1 MTKRIMSL
9 IMTLVMVLSCFPAVS
24 LSTAAQMW
32 EAAEES
38 LAEKET
44 QAAAETVQSQQPE
57 QETSAPETKKTAT
70 RAVTSGTTGDCT
82 WSLSGTTLTIRGNG
96 AMADYDYN
104 DAPWPKTITKVIV
117 EEGVTNIG
125 QNAFDGYSAL
135 VEALLPTT
143 VEVIGYSAFYGCS
156 KLASVEAPDGLPTI
170 SSYAFFQ
177 CSALGSVVLGDD
189 AQGVGYYAFYQ
200 CTALTSVTLSDSV
213 TYITDKAFY
222 ECGNLEQVEM
232 GNGVQSIGHQ
242 AFYRCGKLGAIR
254 LPSGA
259 TYIGMEAFYYCT
271 SLTEVLLPDSL
282 TAVESSAFW
291 GCNSLVYNVYDNGQ
305 YLGDEDNPY
314 VILMKPVST
323 SATTYLIHEKTRIIH
338 YGAFKK
344 CTANN
349 IVIPDSVIVIGL
361 GAFMESRATNLT
373 IGKGV
378 TSIENNAFYASSLKS
393 IVIPDNVTTI
403 GSSVFEACTNLTSVS
418 IGSGLTRI
426 PSKTFYGCKNLRSI
440 TIPDNITSI
449 GSSAFGDCGKLTS
462 NTLPFIGGSK
472 KTPQDTYQYPLG
484 YIFGT
489 SSYSGGTAV
498 NQFYHM
504 ATITGAGS
512 TTYYIPSSLRSVT
525 VTGGHIPYGAFYDC
539 AMLTS
544 VTLKDGVTGIGE
556 YAFANCSNL
565 ASISVADTLTFV
577 EINAFYGCFAFPYN
591 TYKNGNYIG
600 NEENPY
606 VILSEMTSTSITS
619 ATIHA
624 DTKVIGPSAFSGCSQ
639 LTKLTIPKGVA
650 GIGSRAFYG
659 CSALKTVSVPNTIT
673 NIGGYAFYNCTSLTG
688 ITIPNGVE
696 RIAEYTFYE
705 CNKLADSVTIPDSVT
720 DIGEYAFYNC
730 KGLTSVALG
739 QKVANIGANAFAG
752 CNYLTVLH
760 LPDSITSI
768 GAQAFSYCNSLT
780 SLTIPDSVT
789 SIGEGALSYCYQLQE
804 IVLPWIGDSK
814 KTASSRY
821 QYPLGY
827 IMGESGHYTQTKTEQ
842 FYYGSSTSALT
853 SSTYYIPNSLK
864 TVVVTGGEL
873 LYGAFYNCNN
883 LTCVVVG
890 KDVTGIQK
898 EAFNGCVSMERI
910 EVSPENP
917 YYCSVNGVLCS
928 KDKSQIIWAPENHKL
943 KLQVNFM
950 YVDGTQAGASV
961 VMNVQAGQTYSVA
974 VPEIIGYAAI
984 KDTVSGTMPAED
996 LVIDVIYYENVKV
1009 TGGSCNEAISWTLY
1023 TDGKLVLRGTGT
1035 MPDYTEGA
1043 APWAQ
1048 YADQVLTVHID
1059 SRITSIGSYAF
1070 AGCRKLTFVDY
1081 GYSVA
1086 AIGAYAFSDCTG
1098 LTSFK
1103 LPASVTA
1110 IADGAFFGC
1119 TGLKTVVIP
1128 DNITAVGE
1136 NAFRGCT
1143 ALVQVTVGGAVTEI
1157 GSNAFADCGKLTQIY
1172 FRGAPATLGSNALGA
1187 TSGKYVYY
1195 YSTVSGWQA
1204 QITDSKWNGYVAI
1217 PYNAVAQ
1224 QTFDGTNPYIIK
1236 VVDKNG
1242 LPLSGAAVV
1251 LGEASTSTNA
1261 EGMAY
1266 FVKPTQPQKLEVT
1279 CSGHIPFVDEVF
1291 AASATQLMDLVELS
1305 DSPSSVQG
1313 LRLNRTSIATTVAV
1327 INCASDETVSIAVK
1341 GTSPKYTIVRYE
1353 LHQGSRLIATEK
1365 TAQASCTFRVKANA
1379 FEEGQTV
1386 LVRLYTSDGSMVAS
1400 ALNIDVIKL
1409 AQISEKQIL
1418 GELSRIN
1425 LTIGLGGLGSYKIP
1439 INPQSS
1445 GNEKFY
1451 TSIKDRT
1458 IRIGIN
1464 LDVGEIFA
1472 KNDEQKAKTVLH
1484 KMVQDSME
1492 NFAKDKSG
1500 FEYNLCGYIEI
1511 EYLGN
1516 GNYYVKTSYVK
1527 LGLNAKLAFN
1537 AQASF
1542 FGVVGVY
1549 FRASLSGSASL
1560 DLHITHFAPEEGF
1573 RVDEMNF
1580 AMENTLELAGGA
1592 YVLFGI
1598 GSAEFF
1604 GSISVGFQLG
1614 IIPEF
1619 EMESVYVTGEL
1630 GVRWSILWGLGS
1642 GKETLLSGDI
1652 YRWPEKTTYKDL
1664 EKRFHAVRQDPASYS
1679 FNDRAYLEDR
1689 SAWLT
1694 GEQGY
1699 LQKNIYDRVAPET
1712 VTCGDTTMM
1721 VWLDD
1726 NSQRGDTDYQS
1737 LYYSVY
1743 RDGSWSAPV
1752 AVDDDGTFD
1761 CEFDLCTDGERIYVI
1776 YTQRKNRSAQSLAL
1790 SEQNDIAAFVG
1801 DVEVCVATFE
1811 NGSFSR
1817 SVRLTDNAACELL
1830 PDIHWA
1836 NDTLTAIWLET
1847 NAVDLTGEAS
1857 GGTVYTAVLTEG
1869 TWSAPAQVV
1878 ADQKSVSQVTTVCL
1892 GAKAYTVYITDTDG
1906 SGETTDDQV
1915 LVLRDGNGQAVQ
1927 LETGVIANAREAVID
1942 GVNGL
1947 TWYRGG
1953 RIYMLT
1959 DPTQKPVALT
1969 PENVTVGNDYRVISL
1984 ADGQTLVLFVMGD
1997 EAGHGT
2003 DLYSVYANAEGCLT
2017 QPVRMTQTEGY
2028 ITNYCVAYRDDTL
2041 VSVYTQTL
2049 AELSGE
2055 EMETVT
2061 HLATAEL
2068 RFRTDITLDSAL
2080 YEVTDVQPLTAL
2092 PVELTVTNS
2101 GTQPVDGITV
2111 QLYHQEQLL
2120 YTTACSLALSSG
2132 ATGTCEATVI
2142 LPETIAEEGYTL
2154 RILPE
2159 NAMTPVTDATPED
2172 NRAELMLAYADLSVA
2187 AEQKIAGGKN
2197 YLTLTVSNLGNSATA
2212 ATLALYAPD
2221 QTGKQLATLEIQAIA
2236 AGETQQYIVD
2246 VNPLTEGQDALITC
2260 LVTSQLQDPC
2270 VINDTA
2276 VIKLLYIQNEVFVTD
2291 PEQMIRNPELSV
2303 SMAEFDKHAPQ
2314 NITVTVTAEAERF
2327 AAVENL
2333 VKDTDYT
2340 FRSGEL
2346 VLLSSYLNKLD
2357 VGTHTL
2363 KLLFDLGAEEPTV
2376 RSLSIHVT
2384 DSAPETLAGS
2394 IAISGQVVTGGT
2406 VSADISGL
2414 TPQTSMVTY
2423 TWSVDGETV
2432 GTQSS
2437 YTVRREDLGKTLKLT
2452 VTGDEG
2458 YTGSFTAEA
2467 VVALQKPAAPA
2478 APMVSKVEST
2488 AVTLVKVE
2496 GMEYSLDLTA
2506 WQQSNIFT
2514 ALAPNESYT
2523 FYARKA
2529 ATEAAQASEASLG
2542 VTVTTPKQTVTAP
2555 AAPTLAERT
2564 YNSITLTAVPGA
2576 EYRLE
2581 GGAWTQNH
2589 VFTDLQPNTTYVF
2602 FQRYQETQTTYAS
2615 QASSAVFATLDRTPI
2630 AGKVSITGEPYAGAT
2645 LGVELTEFTGDEKGI
2660 LYQWYLD
2667 GEAIAGATQSTYTVK
2682 EADMGKTLQLRIT
2695 GTGAYRGELTG
2706 QLVICD
2712 YIPGD
2717 VNADLQVD
2725 IEDAIWLLRH
2735 IFVPAWYAIN
2745 QDADMNK
2752 DGRINS
2758 DDAIY
2763 LLQHTLMPDQ
2773 FPLI

>member
-24 LSTAAQMW
+24 LSTAAQLW
-32 EAAEES
+32 TAAEQE
-38 LAEKET
+38 AVQET

-70 RAVTSGTTGDCT
+70 RAATSGTTGDCT
-82 WSLSGTTLTIRGNG
+82 WSLSGTTLTISGNG
-96 AMADYDYN
+96 AMADYSGYTSV
-104 DAPWPKTITKVIV
+104 PWGQSITQVIIGN
-117 EEGVTNIG
+117 GVTRIG
-125 QNAFDGYSAL
+125 AVAFSNCNSL
-135 VEALLPTT
+135 TQVTIPNS
-143 VEVIGYSAFYGCS
+143 VKSIG
-156 KLASVEAPDGLPTI
+156 
-170 SSYAFFQ
+170 SYAFYA
-177 CSALGSVVLGDD
+177 CAL
-189 AQGVGYYAFYQ
+189 
-200 CTALTSVTLSDSV
+200 
-213 TYITDKAFY
+213 
-222 ECGNLEQVEM
+222 
-232 GNGVQSIGHQ
+232 QSISFPSNLQQIEDH
-242 AFYRCGKLGAIR
+242 AFELC
-254 LPSGA
+254 
-259 TYIGMEAFYYCT
+259 
-271 SLTEVLLPDSL
+271 V
-282 TAVESSAFW
+282 
-291 GCNSLVYNVYDNGQ
+291 
-305 YLGDEDNPY
+305 
-314 VILMKPVST
+314 
-323 SATTYLIHEKTRIIH
+323 
-338 YGAFKK
+338 
-344 CTANN
+344 
-349 IVIPDSVIVIGL
+349 
-361 GAFMESRATNLT
+361 
-373 IGKGV
+373 
-378 TSIENNAFYASSLKS
+378 
-393 IVIPDNVTTI
+393 
-403 GSSVFEACTNLTSVS
+403 NLTSVS
-418 IGSGLTRI
+418 VPNSVTKIGQA
-426 PSKTFYGCKNLRSI
+426 
-440 TIPDNITSI
+440 
-449 GSSAFGDCGKLTS
+449 AFG
-462 NTLPFIGGSK
+462 
-472 KTPQDTYQYPLG
+472 
-484 YIFGT
+484 
-489 SSYSGGTAV
+489 
-498 NQFYHM
+498 
-504 ATITGAGS
+504 
-512 TTYYIPSSLRSVT
+512 R
-525 VTGGHIPYGAFYDC
+525 
-539 AMLTS
+539 
-544 VTLKDGVTGIGE
+544 
-556 YAFANCSNL
+556 
-565 ASISVADTLTFV
+565 
-577 EINAFYGCFAFPYN
+577 
-591 TYKNGNYIG
+591 
-600 NEENPY
+600 
-606 VILSEMTSTSITS
+606 
-619 ATIHA
+619 
-624 DTKVIGPSAFSGCSQ
+624 
-639 LTKLTIPKGVA
+639 
-650 GIGSRAFYG
+650 
-659 CSALKTVSVPNTIT
+659 
-673 NIGGYAFYNCTSLTG
+673 
-688 ITIPNGVE
+688 
-696 RIAEYTFYE
+696 
-705 CNKLADSVTIPDSVT
+705 
-720 DIGEYAFYNC
+720 C
-730 KGLTSVALG
+730 KGLTSITLPFAGGGLKAEAYTGWRYPFGYIFGNFRDSSFIPVNQYSWMDEDSLSNYCTFYLPPNLKNVTINGGEIFRYTFYNCAGLTNIILG
-739 QKVANIGANAFAG
+739 NGVTAIGANAFAG
-752 CNYLTVLH
+752 CTDLTSVTIPSTVSQIGLAAFADCPKLSRVN
-760 LPDSITSI
+760 LPYELTSI
-768 GAQAFSYCNSLT
+768 ENYAFRNCASLT
-780 SLTIPDSVT
+780 SFSVPRGVT
-789 SIGEGALSYCYQLQE
+789 SIGEHVFENCTSLQKVTLLYFVTQIGAYAFAGCGKLTDISIPQN
-804 IVLPWIGDSK
+804 VTDIGDYAFSK
-814 KTASSRY
+814 SGLESITIPASVTQIGKYAFAECKSLHSIDLLPDGVSIGDRAFESCTKLSFVNTDSIEAWCRI
-821 QYPLGY
+821 QFANTFSNPLTYAKKLYLQNKLVTELSIPEGT
-827 IMGESGHYTQTKTEQ
+827 TQIGD
-842 FYYGSSTSALT
+842 Y
-853 SSTYYIPNSLK
+853 
-864 TVVVTGGEL
+864 
-873 LYGAFYNCNN
+873 AFYNCGS
-883 LTCVVVG
+883 LTG
-890 KDVTGIQK
+890 VTIPETLTHIGTA
-898 EAFNGCVSMERI
+898 AFRNCSDPAYNTYENGCYWGNQDNGYAVLAAVVSDDITTCQLHADTRHILEDAFRYCNALERI
-910 EVSPENP
+910 EVPADNP
-917 YYCSVNGVLCS
+917 YFCSVNGILYN
-928 KDKSQIIWAPENHKL
+928 KDKTKIIWAPANHKFSFR
-943 KLQVNFM
+943 VN
-950 YVDGTQAGASV
+950 YTYADGSPAFASV
-961 VMNVQAGQTYSVA
+961 VERKKAGEAYSAEVPQMLGYSVK
-974 VPEIIGYAAI
+974 PETI
-984 KDTVSGTMPAED
+984 SGTMPAED

-1023 TDGKLVLRGTGT
+1023 TDGKLVLRGTGA

-1086 AIGAYAFSDCTG
+1086 AIGAYAFSGCTG

-1128 DNITAVGE
+1128 DNITVAGE

-1279 CSGHIPFVDEVF
+1279 CSGHIPFVDEAF

-1327 INCASDETVSIAVK
+1327 VNCASDETVSIAVK

-1573 RVDEMNF
+1573 RVDELNF

-1652 YRWPEKTTYKDL
+1652 YRWPEKMTYRDL

-1817 SVRLTDNAACELL
+1817 SVCLTDNAACELL

-1836 NDTLTAIWLET
+1836 NNTLTAIWLET

-1857 GGTVYTAVLTEG
+1857 GGTVYTAVLTDDG
-1869 TWSAPAQVV
+1869 WSAPAQVV

-1892 GAKAYTVYITDTDG
+1892 GAKAYTVYITDADG

-1927 LETGVIANAREAVID
+1927 LETGVITNAREAVID

-2120 YTTACSLALSSG
+2120 YTTACALALSSG
-2132 ATGTCEATVI
+2132 ATATCEATVI

-2159 NAMTPVTDATPED
+2159 NAMTPVTDATPVD

-2187 AEQKIAGGKN
+2187 VEQKIAGGKN

-2221 QTGKQLATLEIQAIA
+2221 QTGKQLAALEIQAIA

-2246 VNPLTEGQDALITC
+2246 VNPLTDGQDALITC

-2276 VIKLLYIQNEVFVTD
+2276 VIKLLRIQNEVFVTD

-2327 AAVENL
+2327 AAVEDL

-2384 DSAPETLAGS
+2384 DSAPEPLTGS

-2506 WQQSNIFT
+2506 WQQSNIFA

-2555 AAPTLAERT
+2555 AAPTLADRT

-2645 LGVELTEFTGDEKGI
+2645 LGVELTEFTGDEKSI

-2735 IFVPAWYAIN
+2735 IFVPAWYAID